1 MIFLKTAYRTFLWD
15 FTDLCAQSQ
24 VDSDWLSLFFFLF
37 ITWRKSESDSK
48 YIVPLCHYSCAEVDF
63 PFLITLQRLYTY
75 RYSYPWCER
84 PFTLESVTIYLTF
97 EDREMQNRKP
107 EVELERSDYRTLR
120 ARSANI
126 CRSSPLIST
135 ALSAF
140 FYLSVC
146 FLISFTAQEHTGLA
160 RCDYT
165 SFIFQAGRLWPHYIT
180 RLGFHLGSVCSSAL
194 LRRFLV
200 RGRRLD
206 KSVI

>member
-1 MIFLKTAYRTFLWD
+1 MCSISGGF
-15 FTDLCAQSQ
+15 
-24 VDSDWLSLFFFLF
+24 WLAVIVFFLF

-75 RYSYPWCER
+75 RYSYPWCKR

-126 CRSSPLIST
+126 CRSSPLIIT
-135 ALSAF
+135 ALSAVF
-140 FYLSVC
+140 LFECVFSYLLYSSGAHGSGP
-146 FLISFTAQEHTGLA
+146 LWLYILYLPGRAALAALHHSTGLSPGL
-160 RCDYT
+160 CLLVST
-165 SFIFQAGRLWPHYIT
+165 FKEIFSTWPAV
-180 RLGFHLGSVCSSAL
+180 G
-194 LRRFLV
+194 
-200 RGRRLD
+200 
-206 KSVI
+206 